1 MNDLLPQSSENEAPK
16 IVIVTGMSGAGRRT
30 AAHGMEDL
38 GWLVVDNLPP
48 SMLPSLI
55 DTVRCSGHKQLAVGL
70 DVRSREMFDQLPVVL
85 AELAEK
91 GIEPEI
97 CFLEASDETIVKRQE
112 SSRRPLPLQ
121 DDGTIMEAL
130 VRERRMLSDLRAG
143 ADVVIDTSLLNVHQL
158 KSRIAHLYGTE
169 LSNRLRIQV
178 MSFGFKNGVP
188 VDADMVFDVRFL
200 PNPFWVPHLRPK
212 TGLSE
217 EVSTY
222 VLSRPGASDFLDQ
235 LEGIVETIEPGY
247 VNEGK
252 RLVTI
257 AIGCTGGKHRST
269 AMSEAFAERMRSRG
283 IPASVLHRDL
293 GLE

>member
-1 MNDLLPQSSENEAPK
+1 MNDVMPLADPAVPK
-16 IVIVTGMSGAGRRT
+16 IVIITGMSGAGRRT

-48 SMLPSLI
+48 TMLPSLI
-55 DTVRCSGHKQLAVGL
+55 ETVRSSGENQLAVGL
-70 DVRSREMFDQLPVVL
+70 DVRSREMFDQLPSVL
-85 AELAEK
+85 EELGER
-91 GIEPEI
+91 GIKPEI

-121 DDGTIMEAL
+121 DGGSIMEAL
-130 VRERRMLSDLRAG
+130 VRERRMLSDLRAD
-143 ADVVIDTSLLNVHQL
+143 ADVVINTSMLNVHQL
-158 KSRIAHLYGTE
+158 KSRIAHIYGTQ

-188 VDADMVFDVRFL
+188 LDADMIFDVRFL

-217 EVSTY
+217 EVSSY
-222 VLSRPGASDFLDQ
+222 VLARPGATDFLDQ
-235 LEGIVETIEPGY
+235 LETIVETVEPGY

-257 AIGCTGGKHRST
+257 GIGCTGGKHRST
-269 AMSEAFAERMRSRG
+269 AMSEAFAKRMREKG